1 MRSSIR
7 FLKNLVALLFFSF
20 MGFLLFRACSDKPQ
34 PPELVLDE
42 TPLHIESIRKIA
54 EVATI
59 SFKDEV
65 VSDTIEY
72 YKSGDDEFAG
82 TLRKLA
88 DLDLKNAI
96 RNSEIKRRLTLI
108 VKGEAKIG
116 FDLTDKNYRIDQNKD
131 TIWFHFPKAKILDI
145 NLNPSE
151 TEVFQENGTW
161 HDYTRKQLLAKA
173 KVKIERNV
181 INAQLLQK
189 AEDSM
194 KDLIRKLMRDDRK
207 LLIYYE

>member
-1 MRSSIR
+1 MRNSIR
-7 FLKNLVALLFFSF
+7 LLKNLVAILFLSF
-20 MGFLLFRACSDKPQ
+20 MGFLLFRACSDKPKK
-34 PPELVLDE
+34 EAYVLDE

-65 VSDTIEY
+65 VSDTIEH
-72 YKSGDDEFAG
+72 YKNGDEELAG
-82 TLRKLA
+82 TLKKLA
-88 DLDLKNAI
+88 NLDLKNAI
-96 RNSEIKRRLTLI
+96 RNFEIKRRLTLI

-116 FDLTDKNYRIDQNKD
+116 FDLSDKNYRIEQNKD
-131 TIWFHFPKAKILDI
+131 SIWFHFPKAKILDI
-145 NLNPSE
+145 NINPSQ
-151 TEVFQENGTW
+151 TEVFQEIGVW

-173 KVKIERNV
+173 KIKMEKNV
-181 INAQLLQK
+181 MKAQLLQK

-194 KDLIRKLMRDDRK
+194 KSLIRKLMRDKRT